1 MKTAWCSLA
10 AALVATV
17 SPAEEIPD
25 PLTEYLGRTIATTM
39 HWTGAGWLIRATR
52 EREEN
57 AAKMLEELRL
67 VEGMRVCDLGCG
79 NGYHVLPM
87 AKVVGA
93 SGQVI
98 GADIQKE
105 MLDMLKVRAKG
116 EGLENIQTVLSL
128 PHDPK
133 LPESSVDL
141 VLMVDVYHEVNFP
154 VQLLAAVKKA
164 LRPGGRVVL
173 VEYRAEDPEVPI
185 KPLHKMSKEQIDKE
199 MVANGFELSRAYD
212 GLPWQH
218 LLFYAPAK
226 PAE

>member
-1 MKTAWCSLA
+1 MKTAWYSLA
-10 AALVATV
+10 IAFVATV
-17 SPAEEIPD
+17 SPAEEIPE
-25 PLTEYLGRTIATTM
+25 PLTDYLGREIATTM
-39 HWTGAGWLIRATR
+39 HWQGAGWLLRATR

-57 AAKMLEELRL
+57 ASKMLEELRL

-87 AKVVGA
+87 AKMVGE

-105 MLDMLKVRAKG
+105 MLDMLEVRAKG

-141 VLMVDVYHEVNFP
+141 VLMVDVYHEVNYP
-154 VQLLAAVKKA
+154 VQLLASIKKA

-173 VEYRAEDPEVPI
+173 VEYRAEDPKVPI

-199 MVANGFELSRAYD
+199 MVENGFELSRAYD

-218 LLFYAPAK
+218 LLFYAPK
-226 PAE
+226 KLEE

>member
-10 AALVATV
+10 AAFVVAV
-17 SPAEEIPD
+17 SPAEEIPQ
-25 PLTEYLGRTIATTM
+25 PLAEYLGRTIATTM
-39 HWTGAGWLIRATR
+39 HWKGAGWLIRATR

-87 AKVVGA
+87 ARKVGK

-105 MLDMLKVRAKG
+105 MLQMLEARAKG

-141 VLMVDVYHEVNFP
+141 VLMVDVYHEVNYP
-154 VQLLAAVKKA
+154 VQLLAGIKKA

-173 VEYRAEDPEVPI
+173 VEYRAEDPTVPI
-185 KPLHKMSKEQIDKE
+185 KPLHKMSKEQIHKE
-199 MVANGFELSRAYD
+199 MVANGFKLSRAYE

-218 LLFYAPAK
+218 LLFYAPSK
-226 PAE
+226 